1 MSWMPPQ
8 VFSSYAR
15 TRSWAS
21 LRSALCLLA
30 FAWLVACSSHT
41 GTISSQVPDQ
51 RREAEE
57 YATRARR
64 NYEPPGP
71 PEDPWRPYIAEASQR
86 FDVPERW
93 IREVM
98 RVESGG
104 KQYVNGQLIT
114 SPKGAM
120 GLMQVMPMTYDLMR
134 AHYGLGDDP
143 YDPRNNIL
151 AGTAYI
157 REMYDLYGSPAFL
170 AAYNAGPGRV
180 DDYMQHSRPLPEE
193 TRRYIAMIAPYIQE
207 AYPQNRSSADQLA
220 MNLPG
225 SLDDITVPHFPHNPR
240 GYESPAIVMAQHR
253 AGIHPRVARLHSA
266 RYAALAAS
274 RHHGSRG
281 GHSVRVARAEHS
293 RRYARAHGSHG
304 RAYAEARAHH
314 GVHARVQYVAMRTP
328 ARPAHHGR
336 HAVHHTQNAPRF
348 QLAMAAAPVASF
360 RLVSEAMAETRTGHR
375 RSSHGT
381 AHHVTPHRHERARA
395 VPAALHRSGAHRGYA
410 SRRSKHARHRSRN
423 RLASAK

>member
-1 MSWMPPQ
+1 MLLQ
-8 VFSSYAR
+8 LFSSYFP
-15 TRSWAS
+15 TRSWAG
-21 LRSALCLLA
+21 LRNALCLLA

-57 YATRARR
+57 YAARARR

-157 REMYDLYGSPAFL
+157 REMYNLYGSPAFL
-170 AAYNAGPGRV
+170 AAYNAGPARL
-180 DDYMQHSRPLPEE
+180 DDYLQHNRPLPSE
-193 TRRYIAMIAPYIQE
+193 TRRYVAMIAPYISDSW
-207 AYPQNRSSADQLA
+207 PRDRSSAQQVAWNYFPDQSFGRSSSRRPILSGSNA
-220 MNLPG
+220 GAGYARHTSPPVSG
-225 SLDDITVPHFPHNPR
+225 SL
-240 GYESPAIVMAQHR
+240 
-253 AGIHPRVARLHSA
+253 
-266 RYAALAAS
+266 LAAAVQPDLPEPPTPPRFPIQMAVAS
-274 RHHGSRG
+274 APHGG
-281 GHSVRVARAEHS
+281 GGNFRLISQAVA
-293 RRYARAHGSHG
+293 
-304 RAYAEARAHH
+304 AEA
-314 GVHARVQYVAMRTP
+314 P
-328 ARPAHHGR
+328 LP
-336 HAVHHTQNAPRF
+336 
-348 QLAMAAAPVASF
+348 
-360 RLVSEAMAETRTGHR
+360 
-375 RSSHGT
+375 RSSHGNRAWAIQIGAFGT
-381 AHHVTPHRHERARA
+381 EAKAHAALLAVRGQVRRVLTEARPAIAPLYLPHGKLYRVRWLGLSRDSA
-395 VPAALHRSGAHRGYA
+395 VEACDRLSRQHISCMLVSPAAQS
-410 SRRSKHARHRSRN
+410 
-423 RLASAK
+423 